1 MIKSFHMFVVG
12 NNDVCGRDF
21 VFFSTLNFVNNRNP
35 TIETVIPI
43 RDRIVIGT
51 ENNSDVTTIA
61 NKRLR
66 QLRAACLTTEIL
78 VRT

>member
-1 MIKSFHMFVVG
+1 MFIMG
-12 NNDVCGRDF
+12 NNDVCGRVF
-21 VFFSTLNFVNNRNP
+21 FFFSTLNFVNNRNP
-35 TIETVIPI
+35 TIETAIPI

-51 ENNSDVTTIA
+51 ENISDVTTIA

-66 QLRAACLTTEIL
+66 QLSAACLTTEIL